1 MAEKELFE
9 ALRSAVTNLDEEAVK
24 KLTKEAIEKGID
36 PVKTLEEGLSKPM
49 LEIGSRF
56 ETGEIF
62 LTEMMLAAQACITGI
77 NILKPKIL
85 ESKPAYA
92 EHAGK
97 IVIGTVSGDIHDIGK
112 TIVSALLIA
121 AGFEVHDIGKDQP
134 VERFAGKALE
144 VQPDI
149 LASSALLTTT
159 RPQQNLIEERLRE
172 RGIRDKVKTMIG
184 GGAADEEWRR
194 EIGADAYGIDAVEA
208 LKLAKELVR
217 KGHVK

>member
-1 MAEKELFE
+1 MVEKELFE

-36 PVKTLEEGLSKPM
+36 LVKTLEEGLSKPM
-49 LEIGSRF
+49 LEIGRRF

-134 VERFAGKALE
+134 VERFAVKALE

-159 RPQQNLIEERLRE
+159 RPQQKLIEEGLRD

-184 GGAADEEWRR
+184 GGAADEQWRK

-217 KGHVK
+217 KGDVK